1 LASEPAEQGGAYEGS
16 LGSRLSAAARHCGTR
31 GHVIVQSYRTVDQV
45 VGGKGSEV
53 DTLSES
59 PLWPPA
65 KPQVVTPEN
74 ADLVIIT

>member
-1 LASEPAEQGGAYEGS
+1 M
-16 LGSRLSAAARHCGTR
+16 SAAAGHCGTR
-31 GHVIVQSYRTVDQV
+31 GHVIVQSHRTVDQV

-53 DTLSES
+53 DTLSAS

-74 ADLVIIT
+74 AEFVIIT